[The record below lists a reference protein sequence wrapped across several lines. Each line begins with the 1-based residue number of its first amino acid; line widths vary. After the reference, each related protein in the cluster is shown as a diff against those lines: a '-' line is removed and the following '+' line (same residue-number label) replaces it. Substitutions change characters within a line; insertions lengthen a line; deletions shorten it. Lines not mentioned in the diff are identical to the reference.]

1 MYIGDNSA
9 KKRPEN
15 GWKPRKNV
23 QFTSSIVHLGRF
35 FPICCATSE
44 EFSPF
49 VALAWSVAQYMGKI
63 LHLLRNIWGKFSICY
78 ATFEENSSFVAQQM
92 EKTDKTVKNRCSSR
106 VCSPFLTS
114 TSPLCTKN
122 ANSAKKIGSAA
133 LFFPLEHCFKS
144 SARYRGF
151 PPPAV

>member
-1 MYIGDNSA
+1 MYIEDNSA
-9 KKRPEN
+9 KNRPEN

-23 QFTSSIVHLGRF
+23 QFTSSIVHLRRF

-49 VALAWSVAQYMGKI
+49 VALAWSVAQHMGKI

-92 EKTDKTVKNRCSSR
+92 EKTDKKPLKTGVPAKFFH
-106 VCSPFLTS
+106 PFWPPHRLYAQRM
-114 TSPLCTKN
+114 PILQ
-122 ANSAKKIGSAA
+122 KKIGSAA
-133 LFFPLEHCFKS
+133 LFFPLETKRHSRAIC
-144 SARYRGF
+144 
-151 PPPAV
+151 